1 MIPPQVLTEAD
12 FLGVLPAAS
21 EAGALPVAREAF
33 VEVMLRRR
41 LYALDYDAFLE
52 RHPQEKF
59 FP

>member
-1 MIPPQVLTEAD
+1 MLTEAD

-21 EAGALPVAREAF
+21 EAGALPVARQAF

-52 RHPQEKF
+52 RHPQEKV